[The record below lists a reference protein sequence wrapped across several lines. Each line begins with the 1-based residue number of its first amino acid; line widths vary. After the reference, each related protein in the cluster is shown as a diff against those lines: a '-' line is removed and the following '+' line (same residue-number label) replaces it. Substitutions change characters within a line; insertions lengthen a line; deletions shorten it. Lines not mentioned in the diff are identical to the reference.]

1 MNASQQSRTSNEAEN
16 LPEAPVG
23 EQSLFFNQ
31 ELSWLQ
37 FNLRVLEEALKTD
50 TPLIE
55 RVRFLSIFANNL
67 DEFFMVRVSGLRGQL
82 TGGVYES
89 PPDGMTPAQQLM
101 AIREILTGQLAQ
113 VAGSWSTDLTPK
125 LREQNINVLDYKEL
139 RREPDRGPA

>member
-1 MNASQQSRTSNEAEN
+1 MTASRQNQITRDALN
-16 LPEAPVG
+16 LPEPPDG
-23 EQSLFFNQ
+23 EQQRPLFFNQ

-37 FNLRVLEEALKTD
+37 FNLRVLEEALSTE
-50 TPLIE
+50 TPLLE

-82 TGGVYES
+82 TGGVYER

-113 VAGSWSTDLTPK
+113 VADCWSKDLLPNLSK
-125 LREQNINVLDYKEL
+125 HGINVLN
-139 RREPDRGPA
+139 